1 MSTCMTVFAPYA
13 AFIPD
18 FPAFCAA
25 LQTPRPCCLRV
36 NTLRTTPG
44 VVRELLMSQ
53 GYSVT
58 PSPIADEL
66 LLVPNLMHP
75 GRMREALPGYYHPQA
90 FTSGLV
96 SRIVAPQSGELVCDL
111 CAAPGSKT
119 SHMAQLMD
127 NQGIIVANEP
137 VHTRL
142 AVLEYNLKHLGV
154 SNVVTTHYTGQ
165 NFPLRCKFTRV
176 LVDAPCSGEGNY
188 HCDIQGRVQHVR
200 RATGAP
206 DDLPRLQKQLLIR
219 GFDILAPGGSLIYAT
234 CTYNPAENEA
244 VVQELLEQRPSTIQ
258 PITLQVPHSP
268 GLLQWKEHTYDACMQ
283 HCWRLYPH
291 QTGSV
296 GFFVASI
303 RAGAPTQCRTGVF

>member
-1 MSTCMTVFAPYA
+1 
-13 AFIPD
+13 
-18 FPAFCAA
+18 
-25 LQTPRPCCLRV
+25 
-36 NTLRTTPG
+36 
-44 VVRELLMSQ
+44 MSQ
-53 GYSVT
+53 GYSVISS
-58 PSPIADEL
+58 PSADEL
-66 LLVPNLMHP
+66 LLVPNLTHP
-75 GRMREALPGYYHPQA
+75 GRTREALLGYYHPQA
-90 FTSGLV
+90 LTSALV
-96 SRIVAPQSGELVCDL
+96 SRIVAPQPGELICDL

-127 NQGIIVANEP
+127 NKGIIVANEP

-142 AVLEYNLKHLGV
+142 AVLEYNLKHLGI

-176 LVDAPCSGEGNY
+176 LVDAPCSGERNY
-188 HCDIQGRVQHVR
+188 RCDMQGRAQQGR

-206 DDLPRLQKQLLIR
+206 DDLARLQKQLLIR

-244 VVQELLEQRPSTIQ
+244 VVQELLEQRPATIQ
-258 PITLQVPHSP
+258 PITLPGPHSP
-268 GLLQWKEHTYDACMQ
+268 GLLQWKEYTYDACMQ
-283 HCWRLYPH
+283 NCWRLYPH

-303 RAGAPTQCRTGVF
+303 RAGAATQCRTGVF